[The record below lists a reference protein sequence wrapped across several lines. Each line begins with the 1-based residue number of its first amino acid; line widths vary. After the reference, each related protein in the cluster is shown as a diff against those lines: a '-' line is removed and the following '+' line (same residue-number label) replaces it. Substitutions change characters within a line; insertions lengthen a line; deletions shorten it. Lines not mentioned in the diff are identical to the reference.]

1 MALVD
6 NKVIQVSFLTQDSGL
21 GEAIARALGE
31 EFATR
36 TVSQFQFDQL
46 ASVRESSDVVL
57 LDLRFA
63 NTQGDDETLLRL
75 MDEISNVP
83 SHPPLVVLCEEENRP
98 LLLKAIE
105 HGAHDS
111 VTNPPNITDLRLI
124 LSRAYKFHAGE
135 SEEERLRAEERQQGR
150 LPAMF
155 RTSATMTRPLTVA

>member
-1 MALVD
+1 MALLD

-63 NTQGDDETLLRL
+63 
-75 MDEISNVP
+75 
-83 SHPPLVVLCEEENRP
+83 
-98 LLLKAIE
+98 KA
-105 HGAHDS
+105 
-111 VTNPPNITDLRLI
+111 
-124 LSRAYKFHAGE
+124 
-135 SEEERLRAEERQQGR
+135 
-150 LPAMF
+150 
-155 RTSATMTRPLTVA
+155 RTWR